1 MKFGAVLPTNE
12 IGNDT
17 GAVKAWAQAA
27 EALGYDRIIA
37 YDHVLGATHAHREPP
52 LNGPYTEH
60 DPFREPMV
68 LFGYLAGTTS
78 SVELMT
84 GVLVLPQRQTAL
96 VAKQATEID
105 LLSGGRFVLG
115 VGSGW
120 NWVEYESLNENFGT
134 RGRRLGEQVELIR
147 RFWSEPLVDA
157 SMPHHR
163 IDRAGILPL
172 PDREIPIW
180 FGGSSD
186 AALKRAASLGDGFYF
201 VASGTRTLENLDKLR
216 GHLAERGRSP
226 DSFPVAGQVAAVAGP
241 EVCVKEA
248 TRWRDLGGSH
258 IFVSTMRA
266 PWLTVPTT
274 SCATVDEHIDLM
286 GSTLRALR
294 TV

>member
-27 EALGYDRIIA
+27 EDLGFDRIIA
-37 YDHVLGATHAHREPP
+37 YDHVLGATHEHREPR
-52 LNGPYTEH
+52 LSGPYTEH

-68 LFGYLAGTTS
+68 FFGYLAGTTS
-78 SVELMT
+78 RIELMT

-96 VAKQATEID
+96 VAKQAAEID

-115 VGSGW
+115 VGTGW

-134 RGRRLGEQVELIR
+134 RGRRLGEQVEVIR
-147 RFWSEPLVDA
+147 RLWSEPVVDA

-172 PDREIPIW
+172 PGRDIPIW

-201 VASGTRTLENLDKLR
+201 VGSGTRTFESLDKLR
-216 GHLAERGRSP
+216 SHLSERGRSP

-241 EVCVKEA
+241 EVCSKEA
-248 TRWRDLGGSH
+248 VRWRDLDASH
-258 IFVSTMRA
+258 VFVSTMRA
-266 PWLTVPTT
+266 PWLKVPTKP
-274 SCATVDEHIDLM
+274 CETVDEHIELLGGMLDA
-286 GSTLRALR
+286 LRAL
-294 TV
+294 